1 MQDFTFN
8 YVEII
13 GLIAATITTS
23 AFVPQVYKTWK
34 TKDVTG
40 ISLAM
45 FLVMLIGVLL
55 WLFYGI
61 SINSFSII
69 LANIL
74 TSILILCI
82 ILMKL
87 KYKK

>member
-55 WLFYGI
+55 SLFYGI
-61 SINSFSII
+61 SIDSFSII